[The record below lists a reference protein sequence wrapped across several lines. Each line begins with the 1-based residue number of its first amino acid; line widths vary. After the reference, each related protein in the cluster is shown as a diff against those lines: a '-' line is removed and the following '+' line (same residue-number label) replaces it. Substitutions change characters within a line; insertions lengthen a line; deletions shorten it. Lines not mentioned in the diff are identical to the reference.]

1 MQSLFDDKVALVTGG
16 SSGIGRATSLGFAA
30 QGAKVMVADFN
41 AEGGEE
47 TVSLI
52 KGNGGEAS
60 FVHVDVSKA
69 VQVEAMVAE
78 TVRRYGRLD
87 AAFNNAGVEGVRVPM
102 GEFPEDEWD
111 RVIDVDLKGV
121 WLGMKY
127 QIAQMLEQGG
137 GAIVNTSSIA
147 GLIGMKGSSAY
158 GAAKHGVVGLTKVA
172 ALEYA
177 TQGIRVNAVCPGAI
191 RTGMTDRLIG
201 REPGREEM
209 YMAIQPIGRFGL
221 PTEIAEAVVWLCS
234 DAASFIT
241 GHALPVDGGVTAA

>member
-1 MQSLFDDKVALVTGG
+1 M
-16 SSGIGRATSLGFAA
+16 I
-30 QGAKVMVADFN
+30 
-41 AEGGEE
+41 
-47 TVSLI
+47 
-52 KGNGGEAS
+52 
-60 FVHVDVSKA
+60 
-69 VQVEAMVAE
+69 AE

-87 AAFNNAGVEGVRVPM
+87 AAFNNAGVEGIRVPM

-127 QIAQMLEQGG
+127 EIPQMLEQGG

-147 GLIGMKGSSAY
+147 GLIGMKGGSAY

-177 TQGIRVNAVCPGAI
+177 TQGVRVNAVCPGAI
-191 RTGMTDRLIG
+191 RTGMTDRLIE
-201 REPGREEM
+201 REPEREEW
-209 YMAIQPIGRFGL
+209 YMSIQPIGRFGT
-221 PTEIAEAVVWLCS
+221 PNEISDAVVWLCS